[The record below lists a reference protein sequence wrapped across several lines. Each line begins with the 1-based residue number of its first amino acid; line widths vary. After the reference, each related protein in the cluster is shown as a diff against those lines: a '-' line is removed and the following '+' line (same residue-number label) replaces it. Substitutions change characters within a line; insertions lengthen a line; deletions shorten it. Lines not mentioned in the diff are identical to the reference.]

1 MYLLIIE
8 NIDYEEGTSTITES
22 DAAASVYAELLNKS
36 PESSDN
42 ISTAATGFEG
52 KYQSHNY
59 EGKYEISITAL
70 THLYLLIIENMD
82 YEKGTSI
89 TTKCDAAASGN
100 AELNKSPGSSDV
112 STAATGFEGKLEK
125 QTL

>member
-8 NIDYEEGTSTITES
+8 NIDYEEGTSTITEN
-22 DAAASVYAELLNKS
+22 DAAASVDAELNKS

-42 ISTAATGFEG
+42 ISTAATWFEG

-82 YEKGTSI
+82 YEEGTST

>member
-22 DAAASVYAELLNKS
+22 DAAASVDAELNKS
-36 PESSDN
+36 PESFDN

-59 EGKYEISITAL
+59 EGKY
-70 THLYLLIIENMD
+70 H
-82 YEKGTSI
+82 
-89 TTKCDAAASGN
+89 
-100 AELNKSPGSSDV
+100 SPDSLVPFNNREYG
-112 STAATGFEGKLEK
+112 L
-125 QTL
+125 